1 MHQYFGAKKKKS
13 EVIFRGVE
21 AVVYAALLPPDTGV
35 RGEYLWHDKTLVT
48 GSTGQFLLSCDRAF
62 GCNSTP

>member
-1 MHQYFGAKKKKS
+1 MYQYFGAKKKKS

-35 RGEYLWHDKTLVT
+35 RGEYIWHDKTLVDWVN
-48 GSTGQFLLSCDRAF
+48 GPYPALM
-62 GCNSTP
+62 

>member
-35 RGEYLWHDKTLVT
+35 RGEYLWHDKTLVDWVD
-48 GSTGQFLLSCDRAF
+48 GPIPALM
-62 GCNSTP
+62 

>member
-35 RGEYLWHDKTLVT
+35 RGEFIWHDKTLVDWVN
-48 GSTGQFLLSCDRAF
+48 GPLPALV
-62 GCNSTP
+62 

>member
-21 AVVYAALLPPDTGV
+21 AVVYAALLPPDTRV
-35 RGEYLWHDKTLVT
+35 RGEYLWHDKTLVDWVD
-48 GSTGQFLLSCDRAF
+48 GPIPALM
-62 GCNSTP
+62 